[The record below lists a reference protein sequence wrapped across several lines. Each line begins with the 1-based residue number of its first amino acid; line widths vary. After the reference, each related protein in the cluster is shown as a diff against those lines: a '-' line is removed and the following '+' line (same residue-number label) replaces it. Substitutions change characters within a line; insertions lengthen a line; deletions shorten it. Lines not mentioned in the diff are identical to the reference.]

1 MVGDRNW
8 IPSLVMGLVPGGR
21 GGGEGDSIVF
31 HLRFLTHSVCRCD
44 VT

>member
-21 GGGEGDSIVF
+21 GGGK
-31 HLRFLTHSVCRCD
+31 
-44 VT
+44 VTLLFSTYVS

>member
-21 GGGEGDSIVF
+21 GGGGGGGGE
-31 HLRFLTHSVCRCD
+31 
-44 VT
+44 VTLLFSTYVS

>member
-21 GGGEGDSIVF
+21 GGGGK
-31 HLRFLTHSVCRCD
+31 
-44 VT
+44 VTLLFSTYVS